1 MLNAAEIRAIRAS
14 RLVYANL
21 IFLYPSDLRCRFGVE
36 MTDVFEE
43 LMRAATMRRGLLGIV
58 SLWRSVLWELLTIA
72 APSRLTSS
80 SLMAGALSF
89 LASSALFLVFFSA
102 LN

>member
-1 MLNAAEIRAIRAS
+1 MLNAAEIRVIRAS
-14 RLVYANL
+14 GFLYARL
-21 IFLYPSDLRCRFGVE
+21 IFLYPSDLRSRFGVE

-43 LMRAATMRRGLLGIV
+43 LMRAAAMRRGVQGIICLWGSILG
-58 SLWRSVLWELLTIA
+58 ELLTVA
-72 APSRLTSS
+72 VPSRLTSS
-80 SLMAGALSF
+80 PLMAGALSF

>member
-36 MTDVFEE
+36 MADVFED
-43 LMRAATMRRGLLGIV
+43 LMRAAAARRGAQGIV
-58 SLWRSVLWELLTIA
+58 LLWGSVLWELLTVA
-72 APSRLTSS
+72 VPSRLTSS
-80 SLMAGALSF
+80 PLMAGALSF